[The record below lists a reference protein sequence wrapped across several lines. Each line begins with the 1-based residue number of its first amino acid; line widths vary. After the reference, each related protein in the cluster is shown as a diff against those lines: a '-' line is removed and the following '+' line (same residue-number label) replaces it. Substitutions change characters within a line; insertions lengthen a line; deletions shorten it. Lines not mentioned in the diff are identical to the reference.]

1 VVAVRTVDWTPMSR
15 GPARVWGSD
24 GHLELDPNAQ
34 MIMSG
39 TDGMDQ
45 KADGPG
51 LVGRYIRVFISPDM
65 LFQALRRRT
74 VWAGAMLMESCLML
88 AGTVLMLP
96 ELTIATLR
104 ERALE
109 KGRAFPP
116 RLADRMELLR
126 FADAAGAFIFWA
138 LLLTIFA
145 GLVTLFFAFLVGHQ
159 RTFLQYLA
167 VVVHVHLIS
176 ATSTVLL
183 LPLRIVAEDAQVLLS
198 LGSFAVFLE
207 PGYLL
212 QFLSF
217 LDLSGLGVARI
228 CRKESWAGG
237 VVIVMIIPVTM
248 AAVIAIFAG

>member
-1 VVAVRTVDWTPMSR
+1 MSR

-24 GHLELDPNAQ
+24 GYLELERKAQ

-45 KADGPG
+45 EADGPG
-51 LVGRYIRVFISPDM
+51 LVGRYIRVFISPDI
-65 LFQALRRRT
+65 LFQGLRRRP
-74 VWAGAMLMESCLML
+74 VWAGAMLLGSCLVL
-88 AGTVLMLP
+88 AGTVLMPP

-109 KGRAFPP
+109 QGRAFPP
-116 RLADRMELLR
+116 RLADRMELFR
-126 FADAAGAFIFWA
+126 FVGAAGAFVFWA

-145 GLVTLFFAFLVGHQ
+145 GLVTLFFAFLMGHEG
-159 RTFLQYLA
+159 TFRQYLA
-167 VVVHVHLIS
+167 VVVHAHLIS

-183 LPLRIVAEDAQVLLS
+183 LPLRIVAEDAQLLLS

-212 QFLSF
+212 RFLSF
-217 LDLSGLGVARI
+217 LDLFGLWAWVLVGLGVARI
-228 CRKESWAGG
+228 GRKESWAGG